1 MTIRCSIQGRLSKFQ
16 ISQNIN
22 LAGANTH
29 AYFTRISIDEDKKFF
44 DTDTWSMDL
53 LLNLSGVCHH
63 SKELEAVASLGGA
76 IGTGSTNSQVIRLYS
91 FVTDFAG

>member
-1 MTIRCSIQGRLSKFQ
+1 MNFRAGLSKFQ
-16 ISQNIN
+16 IGQNIN
-22 LAGANTH
+22 LAGENTH

-91 FVTDFAG
+91 FVTDSAG